1 MRQKIRCLVIIA
13 IATIILVGCIAIPVP
28 LPPRGNLYTTK
39 NKIEDLVDDG
49 VSKSVVIEQLG
60 NPLKYRSTSMS
71 YKACY
76 EPFGVG
82 VLLVAAG
89 GMGADFQQF
98 RGETNCFELTLNFDQ
113 DGLLTGYQKNPWQGD
128 IDFLQEDLMLVT
140 LANQNDAVAKRLWL
154 QSIGYRSSDDYEN
167 DLSEAEAY
175 IGEAIKLAEDGD
187 PNTMYHIYLAM
198 YDAYIHPVAAWDWL
212 CKAADLGHENARI
225 EVAYWHRKSNWA
237 LTNSGRIAWLR
248 KAHVRPDDCI
258 AYLWYTLAANGNE
271 KRLGIRDDLFTETLS
286 SGEII
291 EAQGMVKNWKSGQCE
306 KELSLAIENEK

>member
-1 MRQKIRCLVIIA
+1 MGKWFPHS
-13 IATIILVGCIAIPVP
+13 CIAAISVCILSGCIPVP
-28 LPPRGNLYTTK
+28 LPPRGDIYISEH
-39 NKIEDLVDDG
+39 KIEELVDNG
-49 VSKSVVIEQLG
+49 ASKAEVVERLG
-60 NPLKYRSTSMS
+60 KPVKYRKTSMS
-71 YKACY
+71 YKACSI
-76 EPFGVG
+76 PAGVG
-82 VLLVAAG
+82 VLVVG
-89 GMGADFQQF
+89 GFYGASFEEF
-98 RGETNCFELTLNFDQ
+98 RGETKCFELTLNFDQ
-113 DGLLTGYQKNPWQGD
+113 DGLLRGYQKNPWQGD

-167 DLSEAEAY
+167 DISEAEAY

-286 SGEII
+286 SGEIK
-291 EAQGMVKNWKSGQCE
+291 EAQDMVNNWKSGQCE